1 MKHLCL
7 IIAFC
12 LVLPGR
18 LPAGAEADFAVVAA
32 MIQRGDQLLHEGRDR
47 AAMREYQQAQE
58 ALLKLGQVYP
68 QWDPQVVAFRLRYV
82 SERLSK
88 WTEPAA
94 ATTTA
99 APGAEVQAL
108 QSRVNFLERSSQQ
121 YQAQINQ
128 LLTENQRLA
137 TRLRE
142 ALAIRPAAQEPTVLA
157 ATQNQLEVA
166 TRELAGL
173 QTRVKELETE
183 LAGMPK
189 PDEARQNARLLEE
202 TRKNLNQSIAEAET
216 LRKQLTELRATPP
229 EKATPT
235 PAPAASQLAEQ
246 LQAARVA
253 QSAVELESQ
262 RLRAENEQLQLQL
275 TAVAGRD
282 KAAAGTDSGQGAGAL
297 KRIDR
302 ARLALAEGRR
312 GEAIQLL
319 EAELAA
325 SPANIEGHYLLGR
338 ARLDSGDFTQAGA
351 ALKRALELAPE
362 LGALHLELARLYQ
375 RQPAPDAALAR
386 WHYHKA
392 IGLGSPR
399 AAVLEREIG
408 WEQSPAAR

>member
-1 MKHLCL
+1 MNRWCL
-7 IIAFC
+7 IVAFC

-18 LPAGAEADFAVVAA
+18 LPAGAEEDFAVVAA

-99 APGAEVQAL
+99 PGAEVQAL

-128 LLTENQRLA
+128 LLTENQRLT

-142 ALAIRPAAQEPTVLA
+142 ALAIRPAAQEPTVVA

-166 TRELAGL
+166 TRELTSL

-183 LAGMPK
+183 LAGIPK
-189 PDEARQNARLLEE
+189 PDEARQNLQLLED
-202 TRKNLNQSIAEAET
+202 TRRNLNQSIAEAET
-216 LRKQLTELRATPP
+216 LRKQLTELRAAPP

-262 RLRAENEQLQLQL
+262 RLRAENEKLQLQL

-282 KAAAGTDSGQGAGAL
+282 KAAAGTDSGPGAGAL

-302 ARLALAEGRR
+302 ARLALAEGRQD
-312 GEAIQLL
+312 EAIQLL

-325 SPANIEGHYLLGR
+325 SPANVEGHYLLGR
-338 ARLDSGDFTQAGA
+338 ARLDAGDFTRAAA

-362 LGALHLELARLYQ
+362 FGALHLELARLYQ
-375 RQPAPDAALAR
+375 RQAVPDAALAR

-392 IGLGSPR
+392 IGFGSPR
-399 AAVLEREIG
+399 VAAFEREIG